1 MSAVKSKNTKPE
13 LMVRKA
19 LHGLGFRYSLHNK
32 QLPGKP
38 DLVFRKYN
46 AAMFINGC
54 FWHGHDCP
62 AFSWPKTREEF
73 WRNKISANMVRDQN
87 NCRDLSDLGWRRAT
101 IWECSLRG
109 KRKPDFEEVIS
120 VISTWLKT
128 DKSILQIGYER

>member
-32 QLPGKP
+32 KLPGKP

-46 AAMFINGC
+46 AVMFINGC

-87 NCRDLSDLGWRRAT
+87 NCRDLRDLGWRTAT

-109 KRKPDFEEVIS
+109 KRKPAFEEVIS